1 MLPEP
6 IPAVQLAMEG
16 SRWADELERIRR
28 IFVHDNIVLQR
39 GRREPDR
46 SSPLERRILDE
57 VDGKMPLGE
66 LYNEVRG
73 SYFRFLQ
80 GAYRLAV
87 AEALD
92 ITEVGDQADS
102 HSTELRLADLLI
114 EQVTEEQAVFLRH
127 HLAVPFDA
135 LERCVPVWVRSPS
148 EDEEARMSET
158 VRAFYA
164 RIDGETDLRALFGGE
179 RSEEG
184 GRQMDRIVLQLRK
197 GALALLPAPLSAL
210 EADAAKAGVEPRQRW
225 WTAAPGGSD
234 GLSEARR
241 RARPPR
247 ARDGSF
253 RCRDPLQRCA
263 ARRRQRTS
271 ASPAAASAAT
281 AIAAG
286 SQPGQTLTRAVAR
299 REPVFTMISCQP
311 AASAGGRARS
321 SETSPEVSKRPML
334 APSTASCTASGR
346 PARTPDGPHL
356 DHQIGA
362 REERRPDRDRER
374 RLCRRSGRDRL
385 QRQREPGGRAERE
398 SGAPHFA
405 AVASSAT
412 FGAGRC
418 SARRSLPSIS
428 SASSGLSRRNCLAFS
443 RPWPRRTSP

>member
-1 MLPEP
+1 MEFSGRLASFPVGDILQWAHHDRRTGALVVRRSGCEKRIFLAEGEVVACFSDDAAEFFGQHLLVQGLVDEPKLIHALTHCQKRGVLLGRALEQLGILTRQQVLDALRQHVEDQVCDVFLWKSGVFYFASETLPADQVLPEP

-46 SSPLERRILDE
+46 PSPLERRILDE

-92 ITEVGDQADS
+92 ITEVGDQTDS

-197 GALALLPAPLSAL
+197 GALALLPAPLSTL
-210 EADAAKAGVEPRQRW
+210 EQDAAKAGVEPRQRW
-225 WTAAPGGSD
+225 WNR
-234 GLSEARR
+234 L
-241 RARPPR
+241 
-247 ARDGSF
+247 
-253 RCRDPLQRCA
+253 
-263 ARRRQRTS
+263 
-271 ASPAAASAAT
+271 
-281 AIAAG
+281 
-286 SQPGQTLTRAVAR
+286 QPG
-299 REPVFTMISCQP
+299 
-311 AASAGGRARS
+311 
-321 SETSPEVSKRPML
+321 RP
-334 APSTASCTASGR
+334 SG
-346 PARTPDGPHL
+346 
-356 DHQIGA
+356 
-362 REERRPDRDRER
+362 
-374 RLCRRSGRDRL
+374 
-385 QRQREPGGRAERE
+385 
-398 SGAPHFA
+398 
-405 AVASSAT
+405 
-412 FGAGRC
+412 
-418 SARRSLPSIS
+418 
-428 SASSGLSRRNCLAFS
+428 
-443 RPWPRRTSP
+443 